1 MIEGTVVGQSGMADA
16 QLGPSIDMSSAER
29 VATKI
34 AYLEDLEEE
43 VRVEEL
49 PENLAVGAR

>member
-1 MIEGTVVGQSGMADA
+1 MLYHS
-16 QLGPSIDMSSAER
+16 

-34 AYLEDLEEE
+34 AYLEDLEEDFW
-43 VRVEEL
+43 VEEL